1 MKYALNIAADRR
13 ILSATYER
21 FASDTAVLVDT
32 LPEGNITDY
41 LYINND
47 YVYSPLPV
55 EEGPEPQ
62 PTTEER
68 VIELEEAL
76 ALLLE
81 GATE

>member
-1 MKYALNIAADRR
+1 MKYALNIAADGR

-32 LPEGNITDY
+32 LPEGNIAEY

-47 YVYSPLPV
+47 YVYSPFPV
-55 EEGPEPQ
+55 EEEPEPQ

-68 VIELEEAL
+68 VKELEEAL